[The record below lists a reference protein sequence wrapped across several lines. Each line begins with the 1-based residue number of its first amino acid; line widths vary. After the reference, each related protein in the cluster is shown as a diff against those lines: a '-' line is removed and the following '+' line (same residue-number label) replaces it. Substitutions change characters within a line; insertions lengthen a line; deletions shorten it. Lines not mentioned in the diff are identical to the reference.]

1 MIKLSKKVE
10 YGLISVLFID
20 SNDGSEP
27 VTCRQISDKYSL
39 PYELTGK
46 VLQSLKKAEIVSSVQ
61 GVKGGYSLNRALD
74 DVSIGELI
82 ESIDGPFM
90 LAPCV
95 GSSEDCQCERETMCN
110 IKTPVHHLQNLLY
123 NFTYNISLAQF
134 QNIDLDPD
142 KIGAYNVYFERN

>member
-20 SNDGSEP
+20 SNGSDSP
-27 VTCRQISDKYSL
+27 TTCREITDKFDL

-46 VLQSLKKAEIVSSVQ
+46 VLQALKKAEIVSSVQ
-61 GVKGGYSLNRALD
+61 GVKGGYSLNRSLD

-90 LAPCV
+90 LTPCISTKENC
-95 GSSEDCQCERETMCN
+95 GCEREPMCN

-134 QNIDLDPD
+134 QNVDLDPE